1 MEEAEQ
7 SRYVAQLKAEFDG
20 CDTTASGFL
29 DREELTA
36 LGRKL
41 QLDAHLPLLLR
52 TLLGGRAYCQ
62 GERVC
67 VCVNFEEFKDG
78 FVSVLSR
85 SLDFCTSEDDSSYLE
100 PVVPEEVKPKFVKGA
115 KRYGRRSCP
124 DSKPDGALTCDL
136 EESPLCRDEAADSSP
151 VFVHRDKLRRSTSLE
166 SIESLKSDEDAG
178 SQKPDFQSK
187 APLQEEDE
195 GLEEGGGGG
204 HVSLNTEELDS
215 LLRKLDAGLEGRVS
229 IRDFQKFLRGSAPI
243 SCSTPV
249 RATDLQR
256 APHRA
261 QTLVEERS
269 ARSTSPSLLTATVG
283 QRVLSRLD
291 DGSGCTS
298 PERVIVLWREEGIRN
313 SRDILQTLD
322 FPLEERL
329 SLADLTLA
337 LDNELLVSG
346 NGIQQAALISYKN
359 EIQHLQVMAEQACRE
374 RDKVRVDLD
383 LADQRNLKL
392 TLYNQTLYN
401 QTLYNQTL
409 YNQTL
414 YNQTL
419 YNQTLYNQT
428 LYNQTLYNQTLYNQ
442 TLYNQTLY
450 NQTLYNQTLYNQ
462 TLYNQ
467 TLYNQTLY
475 NQTLYNQTLYNQTLY
490 NQTLYNQTLYN
501 QDLYNQTLYNQT
513 LYNQTLYNQTLYN
526 QTLYNQTLYNQ
537 TLYNQTLYNQT
548 LYNQTLY
555 NQTLYNQI
563 STTRPYTTRPST
575 TRPSTT
581 RPYTTRPYTTRPS
594 TTRPST
600 TRPYTTRPSTTRPST
615 TRPSTTR
622 PSTTRPY
629 TTRPYTTRPST
640 TRPSTTR
647 PSTTRPST
655 TRPYTT
661 RPSTTRPYTTRPYT
675 TRPYTTR
682 PSTTRPSTT
691 RLYTTRPSTTRPSTT
706 RPYTTRPY
714 TTRPYTT
721 RPSTTRPYTTRP
733 STTRPY
739 TTRPYTT
746 RPSTTRPSTTRPS
759 TTRPYTTRP
768 YTTRPYTTRPSTTRP
783 YTTRPSTTRPST
795 TRPYTTRLYTT
806 RPYTTR
812 PYTTRPSTTRPST
825 TRPYT
830 TRPYTTRP
838 YTTRPSTT
846 RPYTTRPYKLAVLR
860 TQSEQESEALL
871 QQVERERSVQQGE
884 LQLLRVQEAQ
894 LQEELCSA
902 AQENSR
908 LEDELSVVKM
918 KLTEAENSVNKL
930 QRDMKQLLHDKMGG
944 SDPAGAGLS
953 HEERFREV
961 VKEYELQFRE
971 LRDRNDELS
980 SELELLKSQRSNR
993 KSRRDDDAALSWT
1006 EQHSVST
1013 ESDSDD
1019 SDMKRHSSPL
1029 VKKKIHLDDK
1039 SGLDSVSGPVVSI
1052 QTELALEQLKQ
1063 KHNQELQQLHI
1074 QLDTQV
1080 NYYERSLELMR
1091 QSMEVERKD
1100 ISQAFKLEI
1109 SELEEHKARAEAQ
1122 VKQLKEAVDK
1132 VQTPHGGGGG
1142 GGWSSEQERRVQWE
1156 RAELEQNFARE
1167 IGHLVQRLSAEKDEL
1182 EAELKLKLDQEVM
1195 VVREESEQQLC
1206 QMKLQHAEG
1215 QRRLLH
1221 QLHRER
1227 QRLQEQRAFW
1237 EKRLEEEQATICGWF
1252 SSEKKCMKE
1261 QHEEAVR
1268 QLREEVFCLQEAVQN
1283 ADLRIGQSEA
1293 RLTEFRE
1300 RCGQLEDDVDASGGR
1315 CSELEA
1321 RLEEACTQLEDSITF
1336 LESHEVVSKRLA
1348 AEKCSVEEELQQAR
1362 TREEQLL
1369 GQMTQ
1374 LKEELGN
1381 VQAASASI
1389 LQEQELVADNCSRLS
1404 NTFVQLQTQLRARD
1418 QTIATSRSEL
1428 ENLQDAMRTKA
1439 TELDL
1444 LKTDR
1449 ARLIQDLKEQAMA
1462 VDNLQLQLDGVSEE
1476 LDRKRSL
1483 EQQLQE
1489 VLVKEQTRTS
1499 LLQSRLD
1506 EEKEEVCRLSQENS
1520 SYTLLA
1526 DQLST
1531 QIVEMEEEIST
1542 LRDHLRDLSS
1552 QLNETADLVLDL
1564 RRQLNSRTSKVDQ
1577 LRAEVA
1583 ESAGLL
1589 LHVKSSYE
1597 RQSCNVQLE
1606 AKDGELVQVQ
1616 QLLQALQDSQDQLR
1630 TSEDEFEEEK
1640 RKMRQQLME
1649 LEQLVLALEEVT
1661 ESPHRT
1667 QLEELRSENA
1677 ALQERLS
1684 VLQQEVQNL
1693 EEDVSKRR
1701 RKLEEMEGEH
1711 ERSRDEEE
1719 RLHRENSE
1727 YRTEVLDLSS
1737 RNLQLGAR
1745 LHGDQESARMLE
1757 ERLATVSKEEE
1768 EQRATVREEQLVPH
1782 LCGDSRCGASRQMF
1796 TGIWRSQDVCFTFQI
1811 VDQVRRLQE
1820 AAAQQE
1826 REKLQLQTSW
1836 TQERHLLEEEL
1847 NSCKHKLGGLSE
1859 LEAELSAVTLKLQW
1873 SEEDKSK
1880 LLQDADDRSHEVEK
1894 LQQSLLTLESE
1905 AEPLRSQLHAVSRE
1919 KLGHAQE
1926 VADLQR
1932 ALDDA
1937 RNKVEDLETSI
1948 RKLMMEKEELC
1959 RSLEEQACV
1968 ALQEESHRQSV
1979 QKQELQHKLT
1989 EEKQKLKNKVSELEM
2004 ARMQAESQ
2012 ERASG
2017 GRIEQVEQLQ
2027 ERLLEERRRSQQLE
2041 ETLKLQAQQS
2051 SSQISVKQDQYEKA
2065 VAALQQRTEDL
2076 ELKLKAVRSVLQEK
2090 VQEVKE
2096 QMVKNAKSSA
2106 LLKDVYV
2113 ENSQLMKLLQVSEQ
2127 RQKTAEKNNFLL
2139 KEKVGALNRL
2149 LREIVPLSL
2158 AT

>member
-7 SRYVAQLKAEFDG
+7 SRYVTQLKAEFDG

-41 QLDAHLPLLLR
+41 QLDAQLPLLLR
-52 TLLGGRAYCQ
+52 TLLGGRAYA
-62 GERVC
+62 R
-67 VCVNFEEFKDG
+67 VNFEEFKDG
-78 FVSVLSR
+78 LVTVLSR

-124 DSKPDGALTCDL
+124 DRKPDATLTCAFEGGAL
-136 EESPLCRDEAADSSP
+136 SRDEAADPSS
-151 VFVHRDKLRRSTSLE
+151 VSVHRDKLRRSTSLE

-178 SQKPDFQSK
+178 SQKPDFQSE
-187 APLQEEDE
+187 APRQEEDE
-195 GLEEGGGGG
+195 GLDDGGGGG

-229 IRDFQKFLRGSAPI
+229 VRDFQKFLRGSAPI

-256 APHRA
+256 APHRS
-261 QTLVEERS
+261 QTLLEERS

-298 PERVIVLWREEGIRN
+298 PERVIVLWTEEGIRN

-337 LDNELLVSG
+337 LDNELLLSG

-392 TLYNQTLYN
+392 VREVDERHSSMETLNQSRIR
-401 QTLYNQTL
+401 
-409 YNQTL
+409 
-414 YNQTL
+414 
-419 YNQTLYNQT
+419 
-428 LYNQTLYNQTLYNQ
+428 
-442 TLYNQTLY
+442 
-450 NQTLYNQTLYNQ
+450 
-462 TLYNQ
+462 
-467 TLYNQTLY
+467 
-475 NQTLYNQTLYNQTLY
+475 
-490 NQTLYNQTLYN
+490 
-501 QDLYNQTLYNQT
+501 DLELDF
-513 LYNQTLYNQTLYN
+513 
-526 QTLYNQTLYNQ
+526 
-537 TLYNQTLYNQT
+537 
-548 LYNQTLY
+548 
-555 NQTLYNQI
+555 
-563 STTRPYTTRPST
+563 RDR
-575 TRPSTT
+575 
-581 RPYTTRPYTTRPS
+581 
-594 TTRPST
+594 
-600 TRPYTTRPSTTRPST
+600 
-615 TRPSTTR
+615 
-622 PSTTRPY
+622 
-629 TTRPYTTRPST
+629 
-640 TRPSTTR
+640 
-647 PSTTRPST
+647 
-655 TRPYTT
+655 
-661 RPSTTRPYTTRPYT
+661 
-675 TRPYTTR
+675 
-682 PSTTRPSTT
+682 
-691 RLYTTRPSTTRPSTT
+691 
-706 RPYTTRPY
+706 
-714 TTRPYTT
+714 
-721 RPSTTRPYTTRP
+721 
-733 STTRPY
+733 
-739 TTRPYTT
+739 
-746 RPSTTRPSTTRPS
+746 
-759 TTRPYTTRP
+759 
-768 YTTRPYTTRPSTTRP
+768 
-783 YTTRPSTTRPST
+783 
-795 TRPYTTRLYTT
+795 
-806 RPYTTR
+806 
-812 PYTTRPSTTRPST
+812 
-825 TRPYT
+825 
-830 TRPYTTRP
+830 
-838 YTTRPSTT
+838 
-846 RPYTTRPYKLAVLR
+846 LAVLR

-884 LQLLRVQEAQ
+884 LQLLRVQETQ

-908 LEDELSVVKM
+908 LEDELIVVKM

-944 SDPAGAGLS
+944 LDPAGAGLS

-993 KSRRDDDAALSWT
+993 KSRRDDDDAALSWT

-1029 VKKKIHLDDK
+1029 EKKKIQLDDK

-1142 GGWSSEQERRVQWE
+1142 GGGWSSEQERRVQWE

-1195 VVREESEQQLC
+1195 VVR
-1206 QMKLQHAEG
+1206 
-1215 QRRLLH
+1215 
-1221 QLHRER
+1221 
-1227 QRLQEQRAFW
+1227 
-1237 EKRLEEEQATICGWF
+1237 
-1252 SSEKKCMKE
+1252 
-1261 QHEEAVR
+1261 
-1268 QLREEVFCLQEAVQN
+1268 
-1283 ADLRIGQSEA
+1283 
-1293 RLTEFRE
+1293 
-1300 RCGQLEDDVDASGGR
+1300 
-1315 CSELEA
+1315 
-1321 RLEEACTQLEDSITF
+1321 
-1336 LESHEVVSKRLA
+1336 
-1348 AEKCSVEEELQQAR
+1348 
-1362 TREEQLL
+1362 
-1369 GQMTQ
+1369 
-1374 LKEELGN
+1374 
-1381 VQAASASI
+1381 
-1389 LQEQELVADNCSRLS
+1389 
-1404 NTFVQLQTQLRARD
+1404 
-1418 QTIATSRSEL
+1418 
-1428 ENLQDAMRTKA
+1428 
-1439 TELDL
+1439 
-1444 LKTDR
+1444 
-1449 ARLIQDLKEQAMA
+1449 
-1462 VDNLQLQLDGVSEE
+1462 
-1476 LDRKRSL
+1476 
-1483 EQQLQE
+1483 
-1489 VLVKEQTRTS
+1489 
-1499 LLQSRLD
+1499 
-1506 EEKEEVCRLSQENS
+1506 
-1520 SYTLLA
+1520 
-1526 DQLST
+1526 
-1531 QIVEMEEEIST
+1531 
-1542 LRDHLRDLSS
+1542 
-1552 QLNETADLVLDL
+1552 
-1564 RRQLNSRTSKVDQ
+1564 
-1577 LRAEVA
+1577 
-1583 ESAGLL
+1583 
-1589 LHVKSSYE
+1589 
-1597 RQSCNVQLE
+1597 
-1606 AKDGELVQVQ
+1606 
-1616 QLLQALQDSQDQLR
+1616 
-1630 TSEDEFEEEK
+1630 
-1640 RKMRQQLME
+1640 
-1649 LEQLVLALEEVT
+1649 
-1661 ESPHRT
+1661 T
-1667 QLEELRSENA
+1667 QLEELRSEKA

-1693 EEDVSKRR
+1693 EDDVAQKR
-1701 RKLEEMEGEH
+1701 RKLDEMEGEQ
-1711 ERSRDEEE
+1711 ERSREEEE
-1719 RLHRENSE
+1719 RLHRENSK
-1727 YRTEVLDLSS
+1727 YRKEVLDLSS
-1737 RNLQLGAR
+1737 RNLQLSAR
-1745 LHGDQESARMLE
+1745 LHGDQEAARMLE

-1768 EQRATVREEQLVPH
+1768 EGRAT
-1782 LCGDSRCGASRQMF
+1782 
-1796 TGIWRSQDVCFTFQI
+1796 
-1811 VDQVRRLQE
+1811 VRRLQE
-1820 AAAQQE
+1820 AATQQE
-1826 REKLQLQTSW
+1826 REKLQQQTSW
-1836 TQERHLLEEEL
+1836 TQERHLLDKEL
-1847 NSCKHKLGGLSE
+1847 NSCKDKLGGLSE
-1859 LEAELSAVTLKLQW
+1859 LEAELSAVTLKLHW
-1873 SEEDKSK
+1873 SEEDKVK
-1880 LLQDADDRSHEVEK
+1880 LLMDADDRSHKVEK
-1894 LQQSLLTLESE
+1894 LQQSLVTLESE
-1905 AEPLRSQLHAVSRE
+1905 AELLRSQLHAVSRE

-1926 VADLQR
+1926 VTDLQR
-1932 ALDDA
+1932 ALEDA

-1989 EEKQKLKNKVSELEM
+1989 ELQLQSADVHKLTQEKQKLKNKVSELEM
-2004 ARMQAESQ
+2004 ARMQAENQ
-2012 ERASG
+2012 
-2017 GRIEQVEQLQ
+2017 QVEQLQ
-2027 ERLLEERRRSQQLE
+2027 VRLLEERRRSQQLE

-2065 VAALQQRTEDL
+2065 VASLQQRTEDL

-2096 QMVKNAKSSA
+2096 QRAKNAKSSE

-2113 ENSQLMKLLQVSEQ
+2113 ENSQLMKLLQVTEQ